1 MSISEST
8 QLRPGGNKKNPK
20 ELRKDNNLLK
30 TSVASKFTYG
40 FIQLETRHKPVQ
52 EKINTVSSRVKGY
65 IESEKQIL
73 HVGPRSQVTVTLDDV
88 MKIGADHI

>member
-1 MSISEST
+1 MSISESK

-20 ELRKDNNLLK
+20 ELRKDNLLK
-30 TSVASKFTYG
+30 TSMASKFTYG
-40 FIQLETRHKPVQ
+40 FIQLETRHKPMQ
-52 EKINTVSSRVKGY
+52 EKLNTVSSRVKGY
-65 IESEKQIL
+65 IESEKQIF